1 MSHASVPPTAP
12 RSFSSRRRSGR
23 PPSVLDFEMRRPSTP
38 RSDIRQLLLALLCL
52 ACTGAFSATRGVVR
66 MDVPGGHGWVA
77 ATPDEHIVP
86 ARTPES
92 LGLLRDGQR
101 VDTRA
106 DTRRLGLHG
115 PPHSAPRFL
124 LALHTVAQHVET
136 SRTTARPSSQNRAPY
151 DATAPPS
158 LS

>member
-1 MSHASVPPTAP
+1 MMLA
-12 RSFSSRRRSGR
+12 
-23 PPSVLDFEMRRPSTP
+23 FEMRHPATP
-38 RSDIRQLLLALLCL
+38 RSDIRQLVLALLCL
-52 ACTGAFSATRGVVR
+52 ACTGAFSAARGVVR
-66 MDVPGGHGWVA
+66 MDVPSGHGWVA
-77 ATPDEHIVP
+77 ATPDQHLAP

-106 DTRRLGLHG
+106 EARRLGVHG
-115 PPHSAPRFL
+115 PPHSAPHFL
-124 LALHTVAQHVET
+124 LAVSTVAQHVGT

-151 DATAPPS
+151 DATAPPA